1 MNVNESMSY
10 FILKQFFCIA
20 KSLLRVI
27 LLLPYSVRA
36 LFKGNAIYLNVYSH
50 VNLLVNR
57 HYNWGDD
64 LNYLFL
70 RKVIKQETLFYN
82 WNIFSCFLQV
92 DNYLCIGSII
102 ESRSNEHSI
111 IWGAGC
117 ISKDKPFMKPKK
129 VLAVRGP
136 LTRKRLLEAGVECP
150 EIYGDPALL
159 LPLYYK
165 SVRKKKY
172 KIGVIPHYVDKNCKI
187 VDELRLE
194 GIKIID
200 VQNYVNFTDVI
211 DEVNEC
217 ELVLSS
223 SLHGLILSD
232 AYGIPNIW
240 VEFSQNIIGDRFK
253 FYDYLLSVGRNNTH
267 TISLNS
273 IKDIDVLNS
282 IDLYEQPHI
291 DLDKLLSICPFVLN
305 FDVVFNNK

>member
-1 MNVNESMSY
+1 MNVNVFMSH
-10 FILKQFFCIA
+10 FRLKQLFCIA

-36 LFKGNAIYLNVYSH
+36 LFKSNAIYLNVYSH

-70 RKVIKQETLFYN
+70 RKVIKQETLFYD

-102 ESRSNEHSI
+102 ESRSNARSI
-111 IWGAGC
+111 IWGSGC
-117 ISKDKPFMKPKK
+117 ISKDKPFVKPKK

-136 LTRKRLLEAGVECP
+136 LTRKRLLDAGVECP

-165 SVRKKKY
+165 SACKKKY

-187 VDELRLE
+187 IDELRYA

-200 VQNYVNFTDVI
+200 VQNYANFTDVI

-223 SLHGLILSD
+223 SLHGLILLD
-232 AYGIPNIW
+232 AYGVPNIW

-253 FYDYLLSVGRNNTH
+253 FYDYLLSVGREAT
-267 TISLNS
+267 
-273 IKDIDVLNS
+273 VPV
-282 IDLYEQPHI
+282 Y
-291 DLDKLLSICPFVLN
+291 LDKMLNLDELIKIRLTYIKPNIDIGSLLKSCPFDLKEN
-305 FDVVFNNK
+305 MKF

>member
-1 MNVNESMSY
+1 MSH
-10 FILKQFFCIA
+10 FRLKQLFCIV
-20 KSLLRVI
+20 KSLLKVI
-27 LLLPYSVRA
+27 LLLPYSARA

-50 VNLLVNR
+50 VSLLMNR

-70 RKVIKQETLFYN
+70 RKVIKQETLFYD

-102 ESRSNEHSI
+102 ESRSNAKSI
-111 IWGAGC
+111 IWGSGC
-117 ISKDKPFMKPKK
+117 ISKDKPFVKPKK

-165 SVRKKKY
+165 SVCEKKY

-187 VDELRLE
+187 VDELRHE

-253 FYDYLLSVGRNNTH
+253 FYDYLLSVGREAT
-267 TISLNS
+267 
-273 IKDIDVLNS
+273 VPV
-282 IDLYEQPHI
+282 Y
-291 DLDKLLSICPFVLN
+291 LDKILNLDELAKNRSYVKPNIDICLLLRSCPFDLKEN
-305 FDVVFNNK
+305 MKF